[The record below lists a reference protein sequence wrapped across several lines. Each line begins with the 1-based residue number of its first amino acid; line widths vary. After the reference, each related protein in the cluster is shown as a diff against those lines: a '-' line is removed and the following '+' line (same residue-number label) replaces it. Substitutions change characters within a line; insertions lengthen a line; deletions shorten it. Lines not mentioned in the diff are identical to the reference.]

1 MNRWIVAALCS
12 AVIAGCGAS
21 NNDGMI
27 VTADSGTAGGADT
40 GTSVDTGSST
50 DRGSATTDRGSATT
64 DRGSTTTDSGTASAF
79 GACGES
85 LHTALCTCG
94 NNAMCQQ
101 TALQNA
107 VQRSSTCQSCYQS
120 ALAGCCP
127 AEIMAIQTCA
137 QDNGCMDQACLSAMC
152 ATQLRAADTCLQTAQ
167 MSNATCQGF
176 FRRCLGDEFPMLTC
190 GG

>member
-12 AVIAGCGAS
+12 SLVVGCGAS
-21 NNDGMI
+21 NGTPT
-27 VTADSGTAGGADT
+27 VVADSGMGGGADT
-40 GTSVDTGSST
+40 GSPVDTGAST

-64 DRGSTTTDSGTASAF
+64 DTGAASQFGT
-79 GACGES
+79 CGES

-107 VQRSSTCQSCYQS
+107 VQRSTACASCYQT

-127 AEIMAIQTCA
+127 DEIMATQTCA
-137 QDNGCMDQACLSAMC
+137 TENSCMDQACLQAMC
-152 ATQLRAADTCLQTAQ
+152 STQLRAADACLQTAQ

-176 FRRCLGDEFPMLTC
+176 FRRCLGEDFPALQC

>member
-12 AVIAGCGAS
+12 SLVVGCGAS
-21 NNDGMI
+21 NDTPI
-27 VTADSGTAGGADT
+27 VAADSGTGGAADT
-40 GTSVDTGSST
+40 GSAVDTGTST

-64 DRGSTTTDSGTASAF
+64 DTGSASQFGT
-79 GACGES
+79 CGES

-107 VQRSSTCQSCYQS
+107 LQRSSTCASCYQT

-127 AEIMAIQTCA
+127 TEIMATQTCA
-137 QDNGCMDQACLSAMC
+137 QDNGCMDQACLQAMC
-152 ATQLRAADTCLQTAQ
+152 ATQLRAADACLQTAQ

-176 FRRCLGDEFPMLTC
+176 FRRCLGEDFPALQC